1 VRCSGRRALQ
11 LATLALGSGWRS
23 SRWRSRSCS
32 TDPLLSRWPRLKLA
46 TSSSTSASHSG
57 KWSEKGLGTKG
68 GGWAGE
74 GGGGGASVLAWL
86 SPQLSGGQQRAGGR
100 KGAGSS
106 HLCSWGSDLCSTVLL
121 SDGAPAW
128 SIESSSAM
136 DSTNMPSS
144 TMRCSSW
151 FSSLLETADDHLRST
166 CSRRAS
172 PRQCRC
178 RLVTAVCWRGDSAC
192 GACPAPAAV
201 LIVSARLSVS
211 RAAACSACHSQVCRQ
226 QQGQTERT
234 AKITGYTRNAVRW
247 HCPPDCRLPKSS
259 ADGNEG
265 GPVLHAEPAAGR
277 LKPAPS
283 RRLARASSRLA
294 PASRVNR
301 AASSHPTEG
310 HRHDAGA
317 AGRRVRTG

>member
-1 VRCSGRRALQ
+1 MTGSASGHGPFRLAGGAPRRPRAAHARAWRQCQGAWGERSHGVRAHGAAAVRCSGRRALQ

-68 GGWAGE
+68 GGSAGGW

-86 SPQLSGGQQRAGGR
+86 SPHLSVGQQRAGGR

-106 HLCSWGSDLCSTVLL
+106 HLGSWGSDLCSTVLL
-121 SDGAPAW
+121 SDGAPPW
-128 SIESSSAM
+128 SIESSPAM

-151 FSSLLETADDHLRST
+151 FSSLLETADDHFRST

-192 GACPAPAAV
+192 GACPAPAAT
-201 LIVSARLSVS
+201 IVSAFVCFPARRRR
-211 RAAACSACHSQVCRQ
+211 RA
-226 QQGQTERT
+226 T
-234 AKITGYTRNAVRW
+234 AKFAY
-247 HCPPDCRLPKSS
+247 
-259 ADGNEG
+259 G
-265 GPVLHAEPAAGR
+265 GKTHTA
-277 LKPAPS
+277 
-283 RRLARASSRLA
+283 
-294 PASRVNR
+294 
-301 AASSHPTEG
+301 H
-310 HRHDAGA
+310 
-317 AGRRVRTG
+317 